1 MTRET
6 ESDDTC
12 HRWCHNQQQLKSRTF
27 RLLRQMFSGVF
38 WRFYFWS
45 VPGLKFFGA
54 QGVGDVL
61 DGVTQTVGVVVRGVD
76 TPAERRVEDSE
87 QTGGVFR
94 RRCLQYLLQSHSPRQ
109 VLRTVTFALCDT
121 PPYTHH
127 RSSSQTSLP
136 LVSCP
141 MMWRVLD
148 PVGHRVHLP
157 VLHHH
162 LHPERGLSL

>member
-12 HRWCHNQQQLKSRTF
+12 HRWCHNQQQLKSRAF

-87 QTGGVFR
+87 QTGGV
-94 RRCLQYLLQSHSPRQ
+94 YLEEDVYSISYSH
-109 VLRTVTFALCDT
+109 T
-121 PPYTHH
+121 PPV
-127 RSSSQTSLP
+127 RSS
-136 LVSCP
+136 
-141 MMWRVLD
+141 
-148 PVGHRVHLP
+148 
-157 VLHHH
+157 
-162 LHPERGLSL
+162 GL